1 MIDNWKSVVQNP
13 DKHPYYGEYQSRCA
27 AARLPKG
34 FVIRSWELLIKGL
47 DRQAEMKRSG
57 KLNET
62 NAELTQFGELVAQNA
77 SQLMTPRGLSSST
90 RLALW
95 SGGIAVSEYVR
106 TKGYEALES
115 TVYGKLLDEMT
126 TPVYKIWLGDNKWGP
141 QGKLWNI
148 ISAQY
153 VKVTASLRDTMH
165 VFMRTH
171 DLDSVFYREEL
182 TNWQKAKGKTPDE
195 PDGLTYHVLIGMD
208 SFHDEKVFTIER
220 DAKRYLLSFLGQLED
235 KYHKNMLKQ
244 GGNYRFKSEVWRD
257 NERAYQDSYKNKSY
271 DDYGAYVASPLPDV
285 VAGFLEADA
294 QMQPS
299 FDTNQFGKVMAE
311 LRGKRPPVK

>member
-1 MIDNWKSVVQNP
+1 MIDNWKAVVQNP
-13 DKHPYYGEYQSRCA
+13 ESHPYWAEYQSRCTA
-27 AARLPKG
+27 AKLTKG
-34 FVIRSWELLIKGL
+34 FVIQSWNLLIKGL
-47 DRQAEMKRSG
+47 DRQAEMKRTG
-57 KLNET
+57 RLNEE
-62 NAELTQFGELVAQNA
+62 NPELKQFGELVSQN
-77 SQLMTPRGLSSST
+77 SFQLMTPRGLAPST
-90 RLALW
+90 KLALW

-106 TKGYEALES
+106 TKGYETLES

-153 VKVTASLRDTMH
+153 VKVTASIRDTMH

-195 PDGLTYHVLIGMD
+195 PDGMTYHVLIGMD
-208 SFHDEKVFTIER
+208 SFNEERVFTTER
-220 DAKRYLLSFLGQLED
+220 DAKRYLLSFLGQIEE

-244 GGNYRFKSEVWRD
+244 GGNYRFNSEVWRD
-257 NERAYQDSYKNKSY
+257 NERAFQDTFKKKSLEEYKE
-271 DDYGAYVASPLPDV
+271 YVASPLPDV
-285 VAGFLEADA
+285 IVGFLESDA
-294 QMQPS
+294 QMQPT
-299 FDTNQFGKVMAE
+299 FDVKQFGNVMAE
-311 LRGKRPPVK
+311 LRSKRPAK

>member
-1 MIDNWKSVVQNP
+1 MIDNWKAVVQNP
-13 DKHPYYGEYQSRCA
+13 EAHPFYGEYQSRCSA
-27 AARLPKG
+27 AKLTTG
-34 FVIRSWELLIKGL
+34 FVIRSWNLMIKGL
-47 DRQAEMKRSG
+47 ERSAQLWRSG
-57 KLNET
+57 KLNEENT
-62 NAELTQFGELVAQNA
+62 ELKQFGELVAQNA
-77 SQLMTPRGLSSST
+77 FQLMTPRGLTPSA

-95 SGGIAVSEYVR
+95 SGGIQVSQHVR
-106 TKGYEALES
+106 TKGYETLES

-148 ISAQY
+148 ISAEY
-153 VKVTASLRDTMH
+153 VRVTAGMRDTMH

-182 TNWQKAKGKTPDE
+182 TNWQKAKGKSPDE

-257 NERAYQDSYKNKSY
+257 NERAYQDSFKKKTY
-271 DDYGAYVASPLPDV
+271 DDYGAFVESPLPDV

-299 FDTNQFGKVMAE
+299 FDTDQFAKAMAE
-311 LRGKRPPVK
+311 LRSKRPPVK